1 MDKNADHFNSEYV
14 LRDSEAKEW
23 IATYP
28 KFVKQQV
35 KDLSCRHGAVYSY
48 VGDWTIGRG
57 KYRRLKKN
65 IEEESVRRKLYHF
78 IWVFHVYLIDS
89 FE

>member
-1 MDKNADHFNSEYV
+1 MDENTDRLNSEYV

-23 IATYP
+23 IAIYP
-28 KFVKQQV
+28 ELVKQQV
-35 KDLSCRHGAVYSY
+35 KDLSRRHGAVYSY

-57 KYRRLKKN
+57 KYRCLKKN
-65 IEEESVRRKLYHF
+65 IEEERFRRKLYRLF
-78 IWVFHVYLIDS
+78 FYVYWIDS